1 MRNTLALLLTA
12 IACSAQQTNWIAILT
27 PENGGTKTRISWEL
41 STFDYLVFA
50 GDGPAT
56 HSGASFFGGTTDTGA
71 AFNTIPSPASFSL
84 TTDIVFT
91 NLNNSQS
98 VTADTLEFWL
108 ANVGGGNSA
117 ALVGIISSNTMAVAN
132 GNTIRVTG
140 SPSGTFVFDVDFSHF
155 NAGIWSGGPSSL
167 TITGTPIPEPSTYGL
182 ILGGLALAGTA
193 VRRRMKKQAA

>member
-12 IACSAQQTNWIAILT
+12 VACSAQQISWTAILT

-41 STFDYLVFA
+41 STFDYGIFV
-50 GDGPAT
+50 GDGPAI
-56 HSGASFFGGTTDTGA
+56 HSGASFFGGSTNTGA

-98 VTADTLEFWL
+98 VTADTLQFQLTNWEGVSY
-108 ANVGGGNSA
+108 ASI
-117 ALVGIISSNTMAVAN
+117 GIVSSNTMAVADN
-132 GNTIRVTG
+132 NMIRVTG
-140 SPSGTFVFDVDFSHF
+140 SPTGTFVFDVAYSTF
-155 NAGIWSGGPSSL
+155 NAGTWSGGPQSL
-167 TITGTPIPEPSTYGL
+167 TITGTPVPEPSTSGL
-182 ILGGLALAGTA
+182 ILGGLALAGAA